1 MHNKNIFIG
10 NVVVTIHRVLFSNI
24 YYSVTRLGDFLDFG
38 KLLNACGHNYFT
50 QIATLSSI
58 FVKVSKSIVK
68 SFLGNFYRQLA
79 IFFLVT
85 LLLI

>member
-50 QIATLSSI
+50 QIAHILCNFCEGGKI
-58 FVKVSKSIVK
+58 FHFLLK
-68 SFLGNFYRQLA
+68 SFIKQL
-79 IFFLVT
+79 L
-85 LLLI
+85 